1 MTHKRPGAPLK
12 STLLTLLLTCS
23 GSGMLQAAGPSQVE
37 TLANLPVPI
46 SNNAVALRPKGDG
59 YEIVSALGLESGKT
73 WRDTSSKA
81 FRYASQ
87 TGQWESIHD
96 VPGPAG
102 RLAASAVAVAG
113 NVYVFGGYTVAED
126 GSESSVPK
134 VYKLQQD
141 SGEWQEYTR
150 MPIPVEDS
158 VLLVYGDRY
167 VYLLSGWHDLGNVNL
182 VQVLDTRDGSWRQ
195 ATPYPGAPVFGHA
208 GGISGNRL
216 LVCDGV
222 RIEYP
227 HTGAARRFVPSFECW
242 KGQISTDDHR
252 RIDWQPVVA
261 HPGMARYRM
270 AASGDDQASVFF
282 AGGSP
287 NPYNFDGTGYNG
299 LPSEPEA
306 RVFSYDF
313 EDGGWKCHGNL
324 PVATMDHRAL
334 LSHAG
339 WFYIVGGMRAGQQVS
354 DGVFRFRP
362 APARKCP
369 AETLQT
375 SGPTP

>member
-1 MTHKRPGAPLK
+1 MRQIWPRRILRTNLLFLLMTAPSAGL
-12 STLLTLLLTCS
+12 
-23 GSGMLQAAGPSQVE
+23 LQAEKTSRIEP
-37 TLANLPVPI
+37 LPNLPESI
-46 SNNAVALRPKGDG
+46 SNNAVALFAQGDG
-59 YEIVSALGLESGKT
+59 YEIISALGLESGKT

-81 FRYASQ
+81 FRFSSQ
-87 TGQWESIHD
+87 TGVWELIQS
-96 VPGPAG
+96 VPGPGG

-113 NVYVFGGYTVAED
+113 EVYVFGGYTVAAD
-126 GSESSVPK
+126 GSENSVPQ
-134 VYKLQQD
+134 VYKLEPE
-141 SGEWQEYTR
+141 SGSWQEFTQ

-158 VLLVYGDRY
+158 VLLVYQDRY

-182 VQVLDTRDGSWRQ
+182 VQVLDTSDGSWRQ

-227 HTGAARRFVPSFECW
+227 HTGAPRRFVPSDECW
-242 KGQISTDDHR
+242 QGQISADDFR
-252 RIDWQPVVA
+252 RIQWQPVVV
-261 HPGMARYRM
+261 HPGLSRYRM
-270 AASGDDQASVFF
+270 AAAGDGQGRVFF

-299 LPSEPEA
+299 LPSEPESG
-306 RVFSYDF
+306 VFSFNF
-313 EDGGWKCHGNL
+313 ESGMWMCHGDL
-324 PVATMDHRAL
+324 PIATMDHRAL
-334 LSHAG
+334 LSHGG
-339 WFYIVGGMRAGQQVS
+339 WFYIVGGMREQQQVS

-362 APARKCP
+362 APAQKCR

-375 SGPTP
+375 SRPTP